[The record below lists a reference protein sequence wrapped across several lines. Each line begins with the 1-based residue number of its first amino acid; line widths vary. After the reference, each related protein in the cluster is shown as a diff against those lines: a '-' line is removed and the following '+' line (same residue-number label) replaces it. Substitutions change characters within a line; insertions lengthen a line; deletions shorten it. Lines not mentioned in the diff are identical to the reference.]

1 MLAQGEFKKFIE
13 SGSEKRSEIFRK
25 IFHTDI
31 YKEFQDKLK
40 TESAEKLEEKKK
52 VCELIKSKTVAVKFP
67 MMTALPKSAKKSTSI
82 PTEQTL
88 R

>member
-52 VCELIKSKTVAVKFP
+52 SANLSSQKPLPLKFP